1 MDSLTI
7 RQARPE
13 DAPALGDLLTQLGYP
28 TDAAEIPARLEKVH
42 ARPGTTVLVAEHHGR
57 TVGVVTVH
65 LFAAMHSNEPA
76 AWLTA
81 LVVDQSMRGKG
92 VGSALVE
99 HAERWAMQQGA
110 HNLALTSA
118 LRRKEAHEFYKRRDY
133 EHTGVRLVKTLSPD
147 GSPSNSASASE
158 LSPNNQQD

>member
-1 MDSLTI
+1 M
-7 RQARPE
+7 QQGERP
-13 DAPALGDLLTQLGYP
+13 DRGG
-28 TDAAEIPARLEKVH
+28 RRV
-42 ARPGTTVLVAEHHGR
+42 VLVGGDSGDGAEAELKLPR
-57 TVGVVTVH
+57 IAAQVGQQ
-65 LFAAMHSNEPA
+65 
-76 AWLTA
+76 

-133 EHTGVRLVKTLSPD
+133 EHTGVRLVKILSTD
-147 GSPSNSASASE
+147 GSASNSASAAE
-158 LSPNNQQD
+158 LSPTNQQD